1 MTDIQVG
8 RGEAQVT
15 RKLGHEYITA
25 GSYFKSAEVAG
36 VNGFPP
42 NQKSQF
48 SQRLHDTNLTEN
60 VSLTSAMGFIIHALR
75 FSEVAGS
82 SSPEDYSTS
91 RRKLTLKCNWDPISL
106 CSTCVCDGNDAKRLA
121 RSLIV
126 RCLRQGGY

>member
-42 NQKSQF
+42 KPKITIQPTPTRHKFNGKRF
-48 SQRLHDTNLTEN
+48 IN
-60 VSLTSAMGFIIHALR
+60 VGRGFHHPRAP
-75 FSEVAGS
+75 FF
-82 SSPEDYSTS
+82 
-91 RRKLTLKCNWDPISL
+91 
-106 CSTCVCDGNDAKRLA
+106 
-121 RSLIV
+121 
-126 RCLRQGGY
+126 